1 MSITILDNTDKLE
14 LTTSISEKANTI
26 HTHTA
31 EQAGADPVGS
41 AASALESAKSYTDTK
56 IADLINGAPSTLD
69 TLGEIAAAMAGNADV
84 VEALNEAIGS
94 KANAADLAAHTGNK
108 SNPHEVNLGQLG
120 VTATAN
126 ELNYVGGVTSNI
138 QTQLDA
144 KVPTSRTINGKAL
157 SGNITLSAG
166 DVGALPSSTHIP
178 SVAGLATETYVNQQ
192 IANALDFITEAEIDD
207 ICTSTLD
214 VDNTLVDDITGKNY
228 ALYVS
233 DGDLKMTEVS

>member
-14 LTTSISEKANTI
+14 LTTSISEKANAI

-56 IADLINGAPSTLD
+56 IADLINGAPSTLE
-69 TLGEIAAAMAGNADV
+69 TLDEIATAMADNADV

-94 KANAADLAAHTGNK
+94 
-108 SNPHEVNLGQLG
+108 
-120 VTATAN
+120 
-126 ELNYVGGVTSNI
+126 
-138 QTQLDA
+138 

-166 DVGALPSSTHIP
+166 DVGALPSNTHIP

-192 IANALDFITEAEIDD
+192 IADALVFITKAEIDD

-214 VDNTLVDDITGKNY
+214 IDNTLVDDITGKNY
-228 ALYVS
+228 TLYVS